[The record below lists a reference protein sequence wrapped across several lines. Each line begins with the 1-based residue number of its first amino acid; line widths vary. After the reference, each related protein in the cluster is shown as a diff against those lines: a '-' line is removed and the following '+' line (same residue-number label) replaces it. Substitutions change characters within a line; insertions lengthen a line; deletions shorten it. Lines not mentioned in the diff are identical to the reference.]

1 MIKIRISDQGSGL
14 EDQGSGF
21 EDQDQDQDQD
31 QMNVMSRTLPE

>member
-21 EDQDQDQDQD
+21 EDQDQDQDQ
-31 QMNVMSRTLPE
+31 MNVMSRTLPE

>member
-21 EDQDQDQDQD
+21 EDQDQDQ
-31 QMNVMSRTLPE
+31 MNVMSRTLPE